1 MKDKLLSFLIYIT
14 TQFTVILI
22 TTIISLI
29 MLYLIIPDIL
39 IFKNWNKYNKIFF
52 IGIFIGCLI
61 PYIQNFVSYIKVRIA
76 LWVK

>member
-1 MKDKLLSFLIYIT
+1 MKDKFLSFLIYIT
-14 TQFTVILI
+14 TQFTVALI
-22 TTIISLI
+22 IAVISLI
-29 MLYLIIPDIL
+29 ILYLIIPDIL

-52 IGIFIGCLI
+52 IGMFIGCLV